1 MTTLHP
7 ALGNAPRTA
16 PAAPT
21 GRRIGLAVGN
31 ARWAV
36 VALVVVLLAVTIL
49 GPMAYMVYGS
59 LRSAPPGASG
69 ILTVQKYT
77 STFDGEFG
85 GLLATTIQI
94 AALSTVL
101 AVLIGV
107 FLGVVIVR
115 VRIPGSGLLGHL
127 VVAPVYIAPFIGAI
141 AWTALLAPNTGYL
154 NHVLRHVGLG
164 GLTVYSR
171 YGMVWVTGL
180 YFAPLAYLYMRPALL
195 SFDTSL
201 EESARVF
208 GASAW
213 RTLTRVLL
221 PMVLPAILSSVL
233 VVFVNAVGIFAIVAV
248 LGAPSHTDV
257 IATRIIELTTV
268 FPSDTNTAAVLGV
281 LLSLLT
287 VVGLMVNRYVVHGK
301 EYASIGSTGSR
312 AGSAGVGW
320 GRYVALA
327 GCLAYVLVAVVLPI
341 AALVV
346 GSFQKFISPDL
357 SAGWTVHNYTGIAHM
372 AGAVRSIGNSILLAV
387 AASVAGSLLAGL
399 IALIVVRMRGRV
411 TASVDYLSSFPLA
424 VPSSVFG
431 LGMLWMWISIP
442 VGVYGSRWILFICYV
457 ALYLPYAVRATVTA
471 MEQIH
476 QSLED
481 AGRVF
486 GASWLRV
493 VGRVVFPLM
502 LPGMLSGATIILYY
516 SIRELDASLLLY
528 TPDTQVM
535 SVLMW
540 TLHGEGDFTHL
551 FAVSMINLVLVFGLV
566 AGATKLTAILRR

>member
-1 MTTLHP
+1 MTTLQP
-7 ALGNAPRTA
+7 ALRNAASARA
-16 PAAPT
+16 R
-21 GRRIGLAVGN
+21 GRLAIGN

-36 VALVVVLLAVTIL
+36 VTLVVVLLGVAIL

-59 LRSAPPGASG
+59 LRSSPPGADGS
-69 ILTVQKYT
+69 LTLDKYT
-77 STFDGEFG
+77 STFDGEFPR
-85 GLLATTIQI
+85 LLAKTLQI

-107 FLGVVIVR
+107 FVGVAIVR
-115 VRIPGSGLLGHL
+115 ARIPWSGFLGHI

-141 AWTALLAPNTGYL
+141 AWTALLNPNTGYL
-154 NHVLRHVGLG
+154 NHILRYVGLG
-164 GLTVYSR
+164 GLNVYST
-171 YGMVWVTGL
+171 YGMVWVTGI

-257 IATRIIELTTV
+257 IATRIIQLTTV
-268 FPSDTNTAAVLGV
+268 YPSDTNTAAVLGV

-301 EYASIGSTGSR
+301 EYASIGSMGSR
-312 AGSAGVGW
+312 AGSSGVGW
-320 GRYVALA
+320 GRYAALV
-327 GCLAYVLVAVVLPI
+327 GCLGYVFVAVVLPI
-341 AALVV
+341 AALLV

-357 SAGWTVHNYTGIAHM
+357 SAGWTVSNYTSIVHM

-399 IALIVVRMRGRV
+399 IALVVVRMRSRA
-411 TASVDYLSSFPLA
+411 TASVDYLASFPLA

-431 LGMLWMWISIP
+431 LGMLWMWISVP
-442 VGVYGSRWILFICYV
+442 VGIYGSRWILFICYV

-476 QSLED
+476 LSLED

-493 VGRVVFPLM
+493 VGRIIFPLM

-551 FAVSMINLVLVFGLV
+551 FALSMINLVLVFGLV
-566 AGATKLTAILRR
+566 AGATRLAAVLRR

>member
-1 MTTLHP
+1 MTTLQP
-7 ALGNAPRTA
+7 ALRNAASA
-16 PAAPT
+16 PAR
-21 GRRIGLAVGN
+21 GRLAIGN

-36 VALVVVLLAVTIL
+36 VTLVVVLLGVAIV

-59 LRSAPPGASG
+59 LRSSPPGADGS
-69 ILTVQKYT
+69 LTLDKYT
-77 STFDGEFG
+77 STFDGEFPR
-85 GLLATTIQI
+85 LLAKTLQI
-94 AALSTVL
+94 AALSTIL

-107 FLGVVIVR
+107 FVGVAIVR
-115 VRIPGSGLLGHL
+115 ARIPWSGFLGHI

-141 AWTALLAPNTGYL
+141 AWTALLNPNTGYL
-154 NHVLRHVGLG
+154 NHILRYVGLG
-164 GLTVYSR
+164 GLNVYST
-171 YGMVWVTGL
+171 YGMVWVTGI

-257 IATRIIELTTV
+257 IATRIIQLTTV
-268 FPSDTNTAAVLGV
+268 YPSDTNTAAVLGV

-301 EYASIGSTGSR
+301 EYASIGSMGSR
-312 AGSAGVGW
+312 AGSSGVGW
-320 GRYVALA
+320 GRYAALV
-327 GCLAYVLVAVVLPI
+327 GCLGYVFVAVVLPI
-341 AALVV
+341 VALLV

-357 SAGWTVHNYTGIAHM
+357 SAGWTVSNYTSIVHM

-399 IALIVVRMRGRV
+399 IALVVVRMRSRAS
-411 TASVDYLSSFPLA
+411 ASVDYLASFPLA

-431 LGMLWMWISIP
+431 LGMLWMWISVP
-442 VGVYGSRWILFICYV
+442 VGIYGSRWILFICYV

-476 QSLED
+476 LSLED

-493 VGRVVFPLM
+493 VGRIIFPLM

-551 FAVSMINLVLVFGLV
+551 FALSMINLVLVFGLV
-566 AGATKLTAILRR
+566 AGATRLAAVLRR